1 MKFEEVDIGENVS
14 TDILMVHDNVSIN
27 STLSNLL
34 FI

>member
-1 MKFEEVDIGENVS
+1 MKFEEVDIGDDLS

-27 STLSNLL
+27 SIKLT

>member
-1 MKFEEVDIGENVS
+1 MKFEEVDIGDDLS

-27 STLSNLL
+27 SSKLI